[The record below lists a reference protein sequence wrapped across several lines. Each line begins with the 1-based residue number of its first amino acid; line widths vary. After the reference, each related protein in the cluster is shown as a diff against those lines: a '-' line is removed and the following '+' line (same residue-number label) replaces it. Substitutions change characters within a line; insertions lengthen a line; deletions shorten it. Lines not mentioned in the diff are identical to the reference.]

1 MAGRSRSTFKKSQ
14 KEIARKEKQ
23 SQKAERRMQRKV
35 EKLTQPQSD
44 GIDWSNDHLSLDD
57 TPLDLNRPGED
68 NPRA

>member
-35 EKLTQPQSD
+35 EKVTQPD
-44 GIDWSNDHLSLDD
+44 GDLMTPEEMIALGLNTPDD
-57 TPLDLNRPGED
+57 N
-68 NPRA
+68 NPPA